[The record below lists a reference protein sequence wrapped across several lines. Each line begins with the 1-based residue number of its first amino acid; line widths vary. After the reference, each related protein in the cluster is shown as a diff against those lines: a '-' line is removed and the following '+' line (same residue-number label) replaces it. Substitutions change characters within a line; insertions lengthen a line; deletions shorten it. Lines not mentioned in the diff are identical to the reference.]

1 MCIRDRTKE
10 AIKRRYGVD
19 VTDESESAPDTR
31 GAGMDPARDMVT
43 QNIAYYRNKQG
54 GIGRF
59 SWVNDVVLEDYA
71 DYQARRL
78 HRCKKCGENGDGN
91 QMCIRDRDIAIM
103 RGRVAEGTP
112 WIARDDDGDLEAYKE
127 KPERLKIGW
136 YTDDDYYDINNDLLS
151 WIKPGEC
158 VDLREILDEV
168 DKDG

>member
-1 MCIRDRTKE
+1 MDLCNTYIETKN
-10 AIKRRYGVD
+10 RPHY
-19 VTDESESAPDTR
+19 TD
-31 GAGMDPARDMVT
+31 
-43 QNIAYYRNKQG
+43 Q
-54 GIGRF
+54 
-59 SWVNDVVLEDYA
+59 
-71 DYQARRL
+71 
-78 HRCKKCGENGDGN
+78 
-91 QMCIRDRDIAIM
+91 DIAIM

-158 VDLREILDEV
+158 VGLREILDEV